1 MLNGTVVT
9 AFDEA
14 ITILCISLLERSSL
28 HRIFLIL
35 HVLKLTRG
43 THTKLSSKVARNGW
57 RLTRSDVYFFSTQF
71 FKTLEYRADIF
82 PKSRH
87 VITPKGTT
95 GEKTGR
101 EQCVP

>member
-57 RLTRSDVYFFSTQF
+57 RLTRSDVYFSTQF
-71 FKTLEYRADIF
+71 LKTLEYRADIF

-87 VITPKGTT
+87 VITAKGTT
-95 GEKTGR
+95 GEKIRR